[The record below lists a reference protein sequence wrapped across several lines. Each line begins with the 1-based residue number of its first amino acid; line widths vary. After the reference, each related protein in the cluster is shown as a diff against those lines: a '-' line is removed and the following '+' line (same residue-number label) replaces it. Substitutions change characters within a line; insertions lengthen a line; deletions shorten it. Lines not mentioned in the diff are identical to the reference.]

1 MSQQLEALAVANSRR
16 YGWRDLKG
24 ELLAGEITLQKALVD
39 PRAARQPIHRLL
51 NSQSKWGASRTRRL
65 LMQVGIYPLTA
76 VDRLTDRQREAL
88 CKGAPAIDG
97 KPVKLRKPR
106 APRAAKPAV
115 PSPPAPKKV
124 KRCIDTLGGVITI
137 AEGLGWSARLHDDE
151 TINSVVVMTPIGEK
165 IVSDLEDLTFL
176 LVDVEA
182 A

>member
-1 MSQQLEALAVANSRR
+1 VSQRLEALAVANSRR

-24 ELLAGEITLQKALVD
+24 ELLEGKITLQKALVD

-51 NSQSKWGASRTRRL
+51 NSQKKWGASRTRRL
-65 LMQVGIYPLTA
+65 LMQVGVYPLTA
-76 VDRLTDRQREAL
+76 VDRLTERQRDAL

-106 APRAAKPAV
+106 EPKAAKPAV
-115 PSPPAPKKV
+115 PKAPKKAR
-124 KRCIDTLGGVITI
+124 RCIDTLGGVITV

-151 TINSVVVMTPIGEK
+151 EINSVVVMTPIGEK
-165 IVSDLEDLTFL
+165 MISDLEDLTFL

>member
-65 LMQVGIYPLTA
+65 LMQVGVYPLTA
-76 VDRLTDRQREAL
+76 VDRLTERQRDAL
-88 CKGAPAIDG
+88 SAGACVEKKSAQSV
-97 KPVKLRKPR
+97 KPRKPR
-106 APRAAKPAV
+106 AVASKANRSV
-115 PSPPAPKKV
+115 DV
-124 KRCIDTLGGVITI
+124 LGGVITV
-137 AEGLGWSARLHDDE
+137 AERLGWSARLHDDE

-165 IVSDLEDLTFL
+165 VVSDLEDLTFL